1 MYVFLAGSL
10 LLGGL
15 FSNCGEWGYSLGV
28 VRGLLVA
35 ERGLSCM
42 GSVVEF
48 PGSRAQAQ

>member
-1 MYVFLAGSL
+1 MAVV
-10 LLGGL
+10 GL
-15 FSNCGEWGYSLGV
+15 PCCMWAFSSCGEQGYSLGV